1 MKTSTPTG
9 SIVAF
14 TLALLVAQ
22 SAYAFYNPQLGRW
35 ATRDPIEEEG
45 GFNLYAVAF
54 NDLVNS
60 RDAFGLQGKGGK
72 PATPPPQLNP
82 DDWKAGR
89 ENCCA
94 YAYDLPGKQIQ
105 PGSMGGVQPEYP
117 HPYTCADL
125 MKRIIADFNKDPN
138 VINLPGAGKCP
149 EGYHKIKPWVGEE
162 NSSGFN
168 DYHFYRQD
176 GDDTWSQMDYGQPP
190 TACKNPK
197 KPHKPGDTPC
207 KDMCVPNRP
216 RP

>member
-72 PATPPPQLNP
+72 PATRTTTVEP
-82 DDWKAGR
+82 GR
-89 ENCCA
+89 
-94 YAYDLPGKQIQ
+94 L
-105 PGSMGGVQPEYP
+105 
-117 HPYTCADL
+117 
-125 MKRIIADFNKDPN
+125 
-138 VINLPGAGKCP
+138 
-149 EGYHKIKPWVGEE
+149 EGRARELLRLRVR
-162 NSSGFN
+162 SSGQAN
-168 DYHFYRQD
+168 STRLN
-176 GDDTWSQMDYGQPP
+176 GRCTTRIP
-190 TACKNPK
+190 TPI
-197 KPHKPGDTPC
+197 HL
-207 KDMCVPNRP
+207 R
-216 RP
+216 